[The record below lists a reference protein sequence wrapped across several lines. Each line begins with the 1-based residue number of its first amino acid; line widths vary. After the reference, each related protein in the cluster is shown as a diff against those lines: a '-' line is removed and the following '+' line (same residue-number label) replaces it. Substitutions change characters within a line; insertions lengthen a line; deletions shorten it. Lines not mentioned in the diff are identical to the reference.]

1 MIESDA
7 IKYFSEKEMRIYDYI
22 NKNGDKFPY
31 MTIRELGD
39 EVAVSTTTIL
49 NFIKKI
55 GYPNYSSF
63 KYAYKQKDKKEKVRE
78 DKYDFKEVIKC
89 LDKFDS
95 EFYKDKFQGAINIL
109 KNSDNVVFIG
119 IGNSGIIAQYGA
131 RLFSSIGKFSLAIN
145 DPYLRIGYLG
155 TNSTII
161 VLSVSGETPETI
173 REVNEFKKLGCKIV
187 LISTTENCTLA
198 RMADVTIPY
207 YIESVYDKFI
217 DITTQM
223 PAIGI
228 IENLSRILSK

>member
-1 MIESDA
+1 MMEPEE

-22 NKNGDKFPY
+22 NKNSDKFPY
-31 MTIRELGD
+31 MTIREVAD
-39 EVAVSTTTIL
+39 EVSVSTTTIL
-49 NFIKKI
+49 NFIKKM

-63 KYAYKQKDKKEKVRE
+63 KYEYKIKEKKEKIKG

-95 EFYKDKFQGAINIL
+95 TFYKDKFECAINIL
-109 KNSDNVVFIG
+109 RNSDNVIFIG

-145 DPYLRIGYLG
+145 DPYLRVGYLG
-155 TNSTII
+155 AKPTVI

-173 REVNEFKKLGCKIV
+173 REVDEFKKLGCNIIV
-187 LISTTENCTLA
+187 IATSENCTLA
-198 RMADVTIPY
+198 RMSDVTIPY
-207 YIESVYDKFI
+207 YIESVHNELI

-228 IENLSRILSK
+228 IENLSRILSN